1 MSLVKSISK
10 GFSSVGSILNDIT
23 GVNSQTDKTYKQ
35 QMSAMEAQ
43 NAYNT
48 YMWNLANQYNTPVA
62 QLARMKEAGIDINPT
77 SYALGTGNLSNTA
90 GTISSASGFSGSGS
104 PAGNP
109 ISMAMGVANGIQ
121 GIQESKARTAL
132 DEANT
137 DNMVSTRKNTEE
149 RTRQLRNENAFFEKN
164 GYYPAHGDI
173 PFLSGYEHG
182 ATPKILKY
190 SGEEVGRKMT
200 NPSSY
205 DSITNP
211 ISAVVRGWNE
221 TKKAWK
227 RVFK

>member
-10 GFSSVGSILNDIT
+10 GLSAVGNALNSIT

-48 YMWNLANQYNTPVA
+48 YMWNLANQYNTPAA

-121 GIQESKARTAL
+121 GIRESKARTENMHKQNDNL
-132 DEANT
+132 DGVITA
-137 DNMVSTRKNTEE
+137 TRLENEIRRHNLEIGRDTNSPVGTTPSMDATL
-149 RTRQLRNENAFFEKN
+149 TREGTTLWN
-164 GYYPAHGDI
+164 
-173 PFLSGYEHG
+173 
-182 ATPKILKY
+182 ILKGSWAKARSNY
-190 SGEEVGRKMT
+190 VKSHPDYK
-200 NPSSY
+200 
-205 DSITNP
+205 
-211 ISAVVRGWNE
+211 GW
-221 TKKAWK
+221 
-227 RVFK
+227 